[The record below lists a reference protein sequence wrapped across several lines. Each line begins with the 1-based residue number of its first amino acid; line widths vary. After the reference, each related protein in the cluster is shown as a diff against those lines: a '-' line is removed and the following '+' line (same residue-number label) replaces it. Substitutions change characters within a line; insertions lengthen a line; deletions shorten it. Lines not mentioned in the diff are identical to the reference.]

1 MGSVLRDVA
10 ASAVLRLP
18 AANQQLLPL
27 STTMLIDDINLTV
40 HVLIDILHAG
50 IHQRLV
56 ATLFHGPS
64 VLCAETLIQELLRIL
79 RAFLLFLLFLL
90 LFAT

>member
-1 MGSVLRDVA
+1 LGSVLRDVA

-18 AANQQLLPL
+18 TANQQLLPL
-27 STTMLIDDINLTV
+27 STTMLIDDINLAV

-56 ATLFHGPS
+56 ATLFDGSS
-64 VLCAETLIQELLRIL
+64 VLCAETLI
-79 RAFLLFLLFLL
+79 
-90 LFAT
+90 